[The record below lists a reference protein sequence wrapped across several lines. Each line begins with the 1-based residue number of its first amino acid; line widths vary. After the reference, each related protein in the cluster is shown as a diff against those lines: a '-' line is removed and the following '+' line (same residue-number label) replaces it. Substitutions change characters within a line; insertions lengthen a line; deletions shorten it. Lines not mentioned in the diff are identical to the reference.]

1 MISVIVYGRNDHYGY
16 NLHKRAAISLN
27 CLSEVLTPEDELIFI
42 DYNSADELPTFPE
55 AIADTLTPRARHL
68 LRIFRVRPKIHARY
82 AASTNLPVVEPIARN
97 VGIRRS
103 NPDNRWIL
111 STNADDVLVLR
122 HATDL
127 ASLVGDLPAGFYHTP
142 RFEVPEGLWE
152 SFDRAD
158 PQSIISDLRRQGRA
172 ARLNEVVYGQ
182 EVN

>member
-1 MISVIVYGRNDHYGY
+1 
-16 NLHKRAAISLN
+16 
-27 CLSEVLTPEDELIFI
+27 
-42 DYNSADELPTFPE
+42 
-55 AIADTLTPRARHL
+55 
-68 LRIFRVRPKIHARY
+68 
-82 AASTNLPVVEPIARN
+82 LPVVEPIARN

-111 STNADDVLVLR
+111 STNADDVFVLR
-122 HATDL
+122 HAADL
-127 ASLVGDLPAGFYHTP
+127 ATLVRDLPAGFYHTP

-182 EVN
+182 EVSLFDGPGDFQLVERAALLEIDGLDERMLLGWHVDSNIASACRCDTAWLNRFSSSCIVITAI